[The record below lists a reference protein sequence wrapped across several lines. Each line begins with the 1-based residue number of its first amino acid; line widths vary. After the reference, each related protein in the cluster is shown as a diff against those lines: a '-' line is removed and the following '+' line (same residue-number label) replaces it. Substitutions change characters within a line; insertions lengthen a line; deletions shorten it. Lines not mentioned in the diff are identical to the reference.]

1 MIHEALLSSENAA
14 QGITYGSFLSQWSY
28 NKEVFEWEHQ
38 NYAMDN
44 LVINT
49 QKDIANI
56 SELSLNTMD
65 DLGREI
71 FRV

>member
-1 MIHEALLSSENAA
+1 
-14 QGITYGSFLSQWSY
+14 
-28 NKEVFEWEHQ
+28 
-38 NYAMDN
+38 MDD

-71 FRV
+71 FREQKALSHHKMTAFLVAQSSTPKISIHNSPLVEGKEEAGDF